1 MATNPLVSIFRI
13 RDLRNRVLF
22 TLGVLVVFRIG
33 SIIPVPGI
41 DMGALSKFF
50 SGGGG
55 TGATQGIVDYLDFFS
70 GGAFKRFSIFMLG
83 VMPYITTSI
92 IMQVLMLV
100 FPSLKRISEED
111 GGRKKIQRYTR
122 YATVLVCM
130 LQSIALLQIPLNY
143 GVVVQGMAKWQF
155 MLIGMLTTT
164 AGTIFLMW
172 MGEQINVKGVGNGIS
187 LLIFTGIVARMPNA
201 FSVLIREIRNQNLN
215 AVFVILTFVV
225 YVAVVILV
233 IYEQQGLR
241 KIPVNYASRI
251 VGRKQYRGQSSYIP
265 FKINPSGVIPV
276 IFASSILTIPVQ
288 IASSL
293 ASSGSSTFW
302 GKAAMLL
309 NTRGP
314 LYLTLYTLL
323 IIFFA
328 YFYTQ
333 VSLNP
338 VEISKQIRENGGSI
352 PGIRSE
358 NMEAYLTRILNRIV
372 LPGSLFLAL
381 IALIP
386 SLLLIFIPGF
396 PRQMAYIMGGTSL
409 LILVGVDLDTMSQ
422 IEGHL
427 KMHHH
432 EGLTKKGGKL
442 RSRNL

>member
-1 MATNPLVSIFRI
+1 MASNPLVDMFRI
-13 RDLRNRVLF
+13 RDLRNRILF
-22 TLGVLVVFRIG
+22 TLGVLVVHRIG
-33 SIIPVPGI
+33 SIIPIPGI
-41 DMGALSKFF
+41 DFGELNKLF
-50 SGGGG
+50 
-55 TGATQGIVDYLDFFS
+55 TGASSEGQGIVDYLDFFS
-70 GGAFKRFSIFMLG
+70 GGAFKNFSVFMLG

-100 FPSLKRISEED
+100 FPALKRIGEED

-122 YATVLVCM
+122 YATVLVC
-130 LQSIALLQIPLNY
+130 LLQGVALIRMPWNY
-143 GVVVQGMAKWQF
+143 GVVVEGLDYWQF
-155 MLIGMLTTT
+155 LVLGMLTTT
-164 AGTIFLMW
+164 AGTVFLMW
-172 MGEQINVKGVGNGIS
+172 LGEQINVRGVGNGIS

-201 FSVLIREIRNQNLN
+201 FVVLFREIRSRNLN
-215 AVFVILTFVV
+215 PVFVILTFVLFV
-225 YVAVVILV
+225 SVVVLV

-288 IASSL
+288 L
-293 ASSGSSTFW
+293 ATSFEGEFWSNFQRMMDPSGW
-302 GKAAMLL
+302 
-309 NTRGP
+309 
-314 LYLTLYTLL
+314 LYLVLYTLL
-323 IIFFA
+323 IVFFA

-338 VEISKQIRENGGSI
+338 VEISKQIRDNGGSI

-358 NMEAYLTRILNRIV
+358 NTEAYLTRILNRIV
-372 LPGSLFLAL
+372 LPGSLFLAM

-386 SLLLIFIPGF
+386 SLLIIVIPGF
-396 PRQMAYIMGGTSL
+396 PREMAYIMGGTSL

-432 EGLTKKGGKL
+432 EGLTKGGKL

>member
-1 MATNPLVSIFRI
+1 MANNPLVDIFRI
-13 RDLRNRVLF
+13 RDLRNRILF
-22 TLGVLVVFRIG
+22 TLGVLVVHRIG
-33 SIIPVPGI
+33 SIIPIPGI
-41 DMGALSKFF
+41 DMTELNRLFT
-50 SGGGG
+50 GGQQAG
-55 TGATQGIVDYLDFFS
+55 QGLVDFLDFFS
-70 GGAFKRFSIFMLG
+70 GGAFKNFSVFMLG

-92 IMQVLMLV
+92 IIQVLMLA
-100 FPSLKRISEED
+100 FPALKRIAEED

-122 YATVLVCM
+122 YATVVVCLFQGM
-130 LQSIALLQIPLNY
+130 ALLQMPWNY
-143 GVVVQGMAKWQF
+143 GVVVSDMQRWQF
-155 MLIGMLTTT
+155 LILALLTTT

-172 MGEQINVKGVGNGIS
+172 LGEQINLRGIGNGIS

-201 FSVLIREIRNQNLN
+201 IVVMVREVRARNLN
-215 AVFVILTFVV
+215 PVFIILTFVL

-233 IYEQQGLR
+233 VYEQQGLR

-251 VGRKQYRGQSSYIP
+251 VGRKQYMGQSSYIP

-288 IASSL
+288 L
-293 ASSGSSTFW
+293 AQGLSSGNSTFW
-302 GKAAMLL
+302 SRVAAVMD
-309 NTRGP
+309 P
-314 LYLTLYTLL
+314 YSWFYLALYTLL
-323 IIFFA
+323 IVFFA

-358 NMEAYLTRILNRIV
+358 NMETYLMRILNRIV
-372 LPGSLFLAL
+372 LPGSLFLAM

-386 SLLLIFIPGF
+386 SLLIIAIPGF

-409 LILVGVDLDTMSQ
+409 LIMVGVDLDTMSQ

-432 EGLTKKGGKL
+432 EGLTKGGKL

>member
-1 MATNPLVSIFRI
+1 MANNPLVDIFRI

-22 TLGVLVVFRIG
+22 TLGVLVVHRIG
-33 SIIPVPGI
+33 SVIPVPGI
-41 DMGALSKFF
+41 DMGELSTFF
-50 SGGGG
+50 AGSGGE
-55 TGATQGIVDYLDFFS
+55 TQGIVDYLDFFS
-70 GGAFKRFSIFMLG
+70 GGAFKNFSIFMLG

-100 FPSLKRISEED
+100 FPALKRISEED

-122 YATVLVCM
+122 YATVLVCL
-130 LQSIALLQIPLNY
+130 LQGVALLQMPLNY
-143 GVVVQGMAKWQF
+143 GVVVEDMARWQF
-155 MLIGMLTTT
+155 MILGMLTTT
-164 AGTIFLMW
+164 AGTVFLMW
-172 MGEQINVKGVGNGIS
+172 LGEQINVRGVGNGIS

-201 FSVLIREIRNQNLN
+201 FTVLIREIRTQNLN
-215 AVFVILTFVV
+215 PVFVILTFVLF
-225 YVAVVILV
+225 VAVVIVV

-241 KIPVNYASRI
+241 KIPVNYASKI
-251 VGRKQYRGQSSYIP
+251 VGRRQYRGQSSYIP

-293 ASSGSSTFW
+293 GTGGSEFW
-302 GKAAMLL
+302 GRMASALD
-309 NTRGP
+309 TSGP
-314 LYLTLYTLL
+314 LYLALYTLL

-338 VEISKQIRENGGSI
+338 IEISKQIRDNGGSI

-358 NMEAYLTRILNRIV
+358 NTEAYLTRILNRIV
-372 LPGSLFLAL
+372 LPGSLFLAM

-386 SLLLIFIPGF
+386 SLLLIVIPGF

-409 LILVGVDLDTMSQ
+409 LIMVGVDLDTMSQ

-432 EGLTKKGGKL
+432 EGLTKGGKL

>member
-1 MATNPLVSIFRI
+1 MASNPLVDIFKL
-13 RDLRNRVLF
+13 RDLRKRVLF
-22 TLGVLVVFRIG
+22 TLGVLVVHRIG
-33 SIIPVPGI
+33 SIIPIPGI

-50 SGGGG
+50 AGS
-55 TGATQGIVDYLDFFS
+55 TGESQGIVDYLDFFS
-70 GGAFKRFSIFMLG
+70 GGAFKNFSIFMLG

-100 FPSLKRISEED
+100 FPALKRISEED
-111 GGRKKIQRYTR
+111 GGRKKVQRYTR
-122 YATVLVCM
+122 YATVLVCL
-130 LQSIALLQIPLNY
+130 LQGVALLQMPLSY
-143 GVVVQGMAKWQF
+143 GVVVDGMVRWQF
-155 MLIGMLTTT
+155 MLLGMLTTT
-164 AGTIFLMW
+164 AGTVFLMW
-172 MGEQINVKGVGNGIS
+172 LGEQINVKGVGNGIS

-201 FSVLIREIRNQNLN
+201 VVVMIREIRADNLN
-215 AVFVILTFVV
+215 PVFVILTFVLF
-225 YVAVVILV
+225 VAVVVLV

-288 IASSL
+288 L
-293 ASSGSSTFW
+293 AGSFQGDFW
-302 GKAAMLL
+302 SNFQRMMDP
-309 NTRGP
+309 RGW
-314 LYLTLYTLL
+314 LYLLLYTLL
-323 IIFFA
+323 IVFFA

-338 VEISKQIRENGGSI
+338 VEIAKQIRDNGGSI

-358 NMEAYLTRILNRIV
+358 NTEAYLTRILNRIV
-372 LPGSLFLAL
+372 LPGSLFLAM

-386 SLLLIFIPGF
+386 SLLIIIIPGF
-396 PRQMAYIMGGTSL
+396 PQQMAYIMGGTSL

-432 EGLTKKGGKL
+432 EGLTKGGKL

>member
-1 MATNPLVSIFRI
+1 
-13 RDLRNRVLF
+13 
-22 TLGVLVVFRIG
+22 VVHRIG

-41 DMGALSKFF
+41 DMGALSRFF
-50 SGGGG
+50 SGSGGDG
-55 TGATQGIVDYLDFFS
+55 QGIVDYLDFFS
-70 GGAFKRFSIFMLG
+70 GGAFKNFSIFMLG

-100 FPSLKRISEED
+100 FPALKKISEED
-111 GGRKKIQRYTR
+111 GGRKKIQRFTR
-122 YATVLVCM
+122 YATVFVCL
-130 LQSIALLQIPLNY
+130 LQGAALLQMPLNY
-143 GVVVQGMAKWQF
+143 GVVISGIAKWQF
-155 MLIGMLTTT
+155 LMLGMLTTT
-164 AGTIFLMW
+164 AGTILLMW
-172 MGEQINVKGVGNGIS
+172 LGEQINVKGVGNGIS

-201 FSVLIREIRNQNLN
+201 FIVMFREIRAQNLN
-215 AVFVILTFVV
+215 EVFVILTFVMFFG
-225 YVAVVILV
+225 VVILV

-288 IASSL
+288 LSSSL
-293 ASSGSSTFW
+293 ASGNSEFW
-302 GKAAMLL
+302 GKVATAFG
-309 NTRGP
+309 TRGP

-372 LPGSLFLAL
+372 LPGSMFLAM

-386 SLLLIFIPGF
+386 SLLIIVIPGF

-409 LILVGVDLDTMSQ
+409 LIMVGVDLDTMSQ

-432 EGLTKKGGKL
+432 EGLTKSGKL

>member
-1 MATNPLVSIFRI
+1 MASNPIVDIFRI
-13 RDLRNRVLF
+13 RDLRRRVLF
-22 TLGVLVVFRIG
+22 TLGVLVVHRIG
-33 SIIPVPGI
+33 SIIPIPGV
-41 DMGALSKFF
+41 DMGALSSFF
-50 SGGGG
+50 TGRGSGG
-55 TGATQGIVDYLDFFS
+55 QGIVDYLDFFS
-70 GGAFKRFSIFMLG
+70 GGAFKNFSIFMLG

-100 FPSLKRISEED
+100 FPALKRISEED

-122 YATVLVCM
+122 YATVLVCL
-130 LQSIALLQIPLNY
+130 LQGMALLRMPLGY
-143 GVVVQGMAKWQF
+143 GVVVDGMTRWQF
-155 MLIGMLTTT
+155 LLLGMLTTT
-164 AGTIFLMW
+164 AGTVFLMW
-172 MGEQINVKGVGNGIS
+172 LGEQINVKGVGNGIS

-201 FSVLIREIRNQNLN
+201 FGVLIREIRARNLN
-215 AVFVILTFVV
+215 PVFVILTFILF
-225 YVAVVILV
+225 VAVVILV

-288 IASSL
+288 L
-293 ASSGSSTFW
+293 ASSFQGEFW
-302 GKAAMLL
+302 SNFQRLMNPSGW
-309 NTRGP
+309 
-314 LYLTLYTLL
+314 LYLLLYTLL
-323 IIFFA
+323 IVFFA

-338 VEISKQIRENGGSI
+338 VEISKQIRDNGGSI

-358 NMEAYLTRILNRIV
+358 NTEAYLTKILNRIV
-372 LPGSLFLAL
+372 LPGSLFLAM

-386 SLLLIFIPGF
+386 SLLIIVIPGF

-409 LILVGVDLDTMSQ
+409 LIMVGVDLDTMSQ

-432 EGLTKKGGKL
+432 EGLTKGGKL

>member
-1 MATNPLVSIFRI
+1 MANNPIADIFRI

-22 TLGVLVVFRIG
+22 TLGILVIHRIG
-33 SIIPVPGI
+33 SVVPIPGI
-41 DMGALSKFF
+41 DMGKLSTYFENNAAG
-50 SGGGG
+50 S
-55 TGATQGIVDYLDFFS
+55 QGIIDFLDFFS
-70 GGAFKRFSIFMLG
+70 GGAFSNFSLFMLG

-92 IMQVLMLV
+92 IMQVSMLV
-100 FPSLKRISEED
+100 FPALKRIAEED

-122 YATVLVCM
+122 YATVVVC
-130 LQSIALLQIPLNY
+130 LLQGMLLLRVPLGY
-143 GVVVQGMAKWQF
+143 EVLVAEIADWQF
-155 MLIGMLTTT
+155 MIIGLLTTT

-172 MGEQINVKGVGNGIS
+172 LGEQINIKGVGNGIS

-201 FSVLIREIRNQNLN
+201 FMVMIREIRTQNLN
-215 AVFVILTFVV
+215 PVFVILTIVMF
-225 YVAVVILV
+225 VAVVILV

-241 KIPVNYASRI
+241 KIPVNYAGRI
-251 VGRKQYRGQSSYIP
+251 VGRKQYRAQGSYIP

-276 IFASSILTIPVQ
+276 IFASSILAIPIQ
-288 IASSL
+288 ISTSSL
-293 ASSGSSTFW
+293 GPGSSEFW
-302 GKAAMLL
+302 GRVSAAL
-309 NTRGP
+309 NTTGP
-314 LYLTLYTLL
+314 VYLTLYPLL

-358 NMEAYLTRILNRIV
+358 NMESYLTRILNRIV
-372 LPGSLFLAL
+372 LPGSIFLSM

-386 SLLLIFIPGF
+386 SLLIIMIPGF
-396 PRQMAYIMGGTSL
+396 PQQMAYIMGGTSL
-409 LILVGVDLDTMSQ
+409 LIMVGVDLDTMSQ

-432 EGLTKKGGKL
+432 DGLTKGGKL

>member
-1 MATNPLVSIFRI
+1 MANNALVDIFRI
-13 RDLRNRVLF
+13 RDLRNRILF
-22 TLGVLVVFRIG
+22 TLGVLVVHRIG
-33 SIIPVPGI
+33 SIIPIPGI
-41 DMGALSKFF
+41 DMGAVSKFF
-50 SGGGG
+50 SGSGGDG
-55 TGATQGIVDYLDFFS
+55 SRGIVDYLDFFS
-70 GGAFKRFSIFMLG
+70 GGAFKNFSLFMLG

-100 FPSLKRISEED
+100 FPRLKRISEED
-111 GGRKKIQRYTR
+111 GGRKKVQRYTR
-122 YATVLVCM
+122 YATVLVCL
-130 LQSIALLQIPLNY
+130 LQGVALLQMPLNY
-143 GVVVQGMAKWQF
+143 GVVIEGMARWQF
-155 MLIGMLTTT
+155 MLLGLLTTT
-164 AGTIFLMW
+164 AGTVFLMW
-172 MGEQINVKGVGNGIS
+172 MGEQINVRGVGNGIS

-201 FSVLIREIRNQNLN
+201 FIILLREIRAKNLN
-215 AVFVILTFVV
+215 LVFVILTFVLF
-225 YVAVVILV
+225 VAVVVLV
-233 IYEQQGLR
+233 IYEQQGQR

-251 VGRKQYRGQSSYIP
+251 VGRKQFRGQSSYIP

-288 IASSL
+288 VAQGL
-293 ASSGSSTFW
+293 ASGNSAFW
-302 GKAAMLL
+302 GKIAVALD
-309 NTRGP
+309 TSGP

-338 VEISKQIRENGGSI
+338 IEISRQIRENGGSI

-358 NMEAYLTRILNRIV
+358 NMEGYLTRILNRIV
-372 LPGSLFLAL
+372 LPGSLFLAM

-386 SLLLIFIPGF
+386 SVLIIILPGF
-396 PRQMAYIMGGTSL
+396 PSQMAYIMGGTSL
-409 LILVGVDLDTMSQ
+409 LIMVGVDLDTMSQ

-432 EGLTKKGGKL
+432 DGLTKGGRL